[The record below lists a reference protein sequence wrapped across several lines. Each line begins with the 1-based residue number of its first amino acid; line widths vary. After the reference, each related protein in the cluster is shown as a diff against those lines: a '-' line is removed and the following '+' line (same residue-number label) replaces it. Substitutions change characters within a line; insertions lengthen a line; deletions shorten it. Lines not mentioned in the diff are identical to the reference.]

1 MLSVVLHSKA
11 EGAEKMFQGK
21 RKAVTFSYDDGITQD
36 RRLVKILNRYGL
48 KCTFNINGGLFGRPG
63 ALRLNDKTVAHVR
76 MRGDEAAQVYAGHE
90 VAAHSLDHP
99 NLKNCT
105 PQEVYRQVES
115 DRQLLSAL
123 VGYPV
128 TGFAYPGGTGCMDD
142 AVVQAVRKTGVQYA
156 RTTTSTYRF
165 DLPQDLF
172 VLDPTVYHMEK
183 EKMWALAKQFVD
195 MDPDT
200 PQLFYIWG
208 HAYELDTEDDWA
220 WFEDFCAFLGGRDDI
235 FYGTN
240 RQVLGLE

>member
-1 MLSVVLHSKA
+1 MFR
-11 EGAEKMFQGK
+11 GKM
-21 RKAVTFSYDDGITQD
+21 KAVTLSYDDGVTQD

-63 ALRLNDKTVAHVR
+63 ALCLNGQTVAHVR
-76 MRGDEAAQVYAGHE
+76 MRADEAAQVYAGHE

-99 NLKNCT
+99 TLKNCT
-105 PQEVYRQVES
+105 PQEVYRQTES
-115 DRQLLSAL
+115 DRLLLSAL

-128 TGFAYPGGTGCMDD
+128 TGFAYPGGTGCID
-142 AVVQAVRKTGVQYA
+142 AQVVDTVRRTGVRYA
-156 RTTTSTYRF
+156 RTTTSTYDF
-165 DLPQDLF
+165 GLPQDPI

-183 EKMWALAKQFVD
+183 EKMWALAKQFVE
-195 MDPDT
+195 MKPDT

-220 WFEDFCAFLGGRDDI
+220 WFESFCAFLGGREDI

-240 RQVLGLE
+240 REVLGLE